1 MTTKPQ
7 KDTRSRRST
16 PKRGRSPVSI
26 SAISSPGIF
35 LDYSKNRITEETL
48 KLLIELAEAS
58 ELRQQIDAMFRV
70 TLSAQASVSS
80 NRFGRLGIPATR
92 STATGAA
99 PGDCRKLRRCD
110 YQQGSERHYPQLEPR
125 SRANLRLGAGR
136 DHRPAHFNAGRAGA
150 H

>member
-35 LDYSKNRITEETL
+35 PEYSKNRITEEAL
-48 KLLIELAEAS
+48 KLIELAEAS

-99 PGDCRKLRRCD
+99 LGDRRKLRPCD
-110 YQQGSERHYPQLEPR
+110 YQQGSERHYPQLERR
-125 SRANLRLGAGR
+125 SRANLRLCAGR